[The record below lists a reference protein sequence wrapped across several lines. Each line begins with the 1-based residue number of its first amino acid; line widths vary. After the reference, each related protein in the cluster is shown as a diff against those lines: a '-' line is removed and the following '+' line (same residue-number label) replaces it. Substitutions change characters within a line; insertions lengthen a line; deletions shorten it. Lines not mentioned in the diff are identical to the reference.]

1 MSRQDRRGHPT
12 NDLVRRLADDVEL
25 RTRRRRKR
33 HQRTWNRALKA
44 VLAMIIVTFVII
56 PTMIAAGF
64 LFGPRGVEG
73 LIAAPLLL
81 LTSWGAIL
89 YWAFGYKPR
98 AALRLPAGIDVAQL
112 PARTDEWLEQQRRF
126 LPYAAHSH
134 LDNIGGRLES
144 LSVQLEGMRS
154 DKPAVNELRRLL
166 SEELPE
172 LVSGY
177 RRVPRALQHQPLH
190 GGSTP
195 ERQLLD
201 GLATIDVQMGRVQEQ
216 LAADDMHALATHQ
229 RYLDLKY
236 KRDDELK

>member
-1 MSRQDRRGHPT
+1 MSRHDRRGPPT
-12 NDLVRRLADDVEL
+12 NDLVRRLSDDVEQ

-33 HQRTWNRALKA
+33 HKHTFNRALKA

-56 PTMIAAGF
+56 PTMVVSGF

-73 LIAAPLLL
+73 LVAAPLLL
-81 LTSWGAIL
+81 LTSWAGIL

-98 AALRLPAGIDVAQL
+98 ATLSLPSGIDLAQL
-112 PARTDEWLEQQRRF
+112 PSRTDDWLEQQRRF
-126 LPYAAHSH
+126 LPSAASSH
-134 LDNIGGRLES
+134 LDSIGGRLES
-144 LSVQLEGMRS
+144 LAVQLEGARS
-154 DKPAVNELRRLL
+154 DKPAAHELRRLL
-166 SEELPE
+166 SDELPE

-177 RRVPRALQHQPLH
+177 RRVPRALQRQPLH

-201 GLATIDVQMGRVQEQ
+201 GLATIDEQMGRVQEQ